1 MKIAHLCLSCF
12 YYDGFSYQENLLP
25 RQNVADGHETIII
38 ASTESIDKQGKIT
51 FLKKDKYLGSD
62 GCLVYRVPY
71 NRSLPSFIRPK
82 VRSYEGVY
90 QILSSFKPDVI
101 YFHGI
106 SAYELLVLKK
116 YKRLYPNIKII
127 VDVHS
132 DMNNSGTS
140 FISKYILHKI
150 FYRSIFQA
158 TLPFI
163 DKIFCISMECMDF
176 AIEQYGAPK
185 NKTEFYPLGGE
196 CLDDIQ
202 YNLRRKKIR
211 EKLNINDEKILI
223 LQTGKINKKKKA
235 IEALLQFIQVK
246 NDKFRYIIAGNL
258 EDDVR
263 DEIINI
269 MKLDDRIKYIGWV
282 GSEEL
287 KDYLCASD
295 LYIQPG
301 SQSATMQQSLCLKNA
316 VILDNV
322 KSHIPF
328 VKENGWL
335 ISNTEDIRDIFIYLS
350 ENDNISNVFIQD
362 MAIKSFNISKEILDY
377 QVLAKRIYEI

>member
-25 RQNVADGHETIII
+25 RQNIVDGHETIII

-51 FLKKDKYLGSD
+51 FLGKDKYQGSD

-71 NRSLPSFIRPK
+71 SKSLPPLIRPK

-90 QILSSFKPDVI
+90 EILKDFKPDVV

-116 YKRLYPNIKII
+116 YKRLNPDAKII

-132 DMNNSGTS
+132 DANNSGTNW
-140 FISKYILHKI
+140 ISKYFLHKF
-150 FYRSIFQA
+150 FYRSIFQM
-158 TLPFI
+158 TLPVI

-176 AIEQYGAPK
+176 AIEEYGAPK
-185 NKTEFYPLGGE
+185 EKTEFYPLGGD
-196 CLDDIQ
+196 CLEDDE
-202 YNLRRKKIR
+202 YNVRRKNMR

-235 IEALLQFIQVK
+235 VEALSQFIQVK
-246 NDKFRYIIAGNL
+246 SDKFRYVIAGTL
-258 EDDVR
+258 DEDVKDDIMDIIKT
-263 DEIINI
+263 DE
-269 MKLDDRIKYIGWV
+269 RIKYIGWV
-282 GSEEL
+282 DSNEM

-295 LYIQPG
+295 LYMQPG
-301 SQSATMQQSLCLKNA
+301 SQSATMQQSLCLRNS
-316 VILDNV
+316 VIIDNV
-322 KSHIPF
+322 KSHKPF
-328 VKENGWL
+328 VNENGWL
-335 ISNTEDIRDIFIYLS
+335 IDDISDISDILKKISCRPEIINDMSQKSYQLSLELLSYKKLANRIYL
-350 ENDNISNVFIQD
+350 
-362 MAIKSFNISKEILDY
+362 KSL
-377 QVLAKRIYEI
+377 

>member
-25 RQNVADGHETIII
+25 RQNVVDGHETIII

-51 FLKKDKYLGSD
+51 FLGKDKYQGSD

-71 NRSLPSFIRPK
+71 SKSLPPMIRSK

-90 QILSSFKPDVI
+90 EILKDFKPDVV

-116 YKRLYPNIKII
+116 YKRLNPDAKII

-132 DMNNSGTS
+132 DANNSGTNW
-140 FISKYILHKI
+140 ISKYFLHKF
-150 FYRSIFQA
+150 FYRSIFQM
-158 TLPFI
+158 TLPVI

-176 AIEQYGAPK
+176 AIEEYGAPK
-185 NKTEFYPLGGE
+185 EKTEFYPLGGD
-196 CLDDIQ
+196 CLEDDE
-202 YNLRRKKIR
+202 YNVRRKNMR

-235 IEALLQFIQVK
+235 VEALSQFIQVK
-246 NDKFRYIIAGNL
+246 SDKFRYVIAGTL
-258 EDDVR
+258 DEDVKDDIMDIIKT
-263 DEIINI
+263 DE
-269 MKLDDRIKYIGWV
+269 RIKYIGWV
-282 GSEEL
+282 DSNEM

-295 LYIQPG
+295 LYMQPG
-301 SQSATMQQSLCLKNA
+301 SQSATMQQSLCLRNS
-316 VILDNV
+316 VIIDNV
-322 KSHIPF
+322 KSHKPF
-328 VKENGWL
+328 VNENGWL
-335 ISNTEDIRDIFIYLS
+335 IDDISDISDILKKISCRPEIINDMSQKSYQLSLELLSYKKLANRIYL
-350 ENDNISNVFIQD
+350 
-362 MAIKSFNISKEILDY
+362 KSL
-377 QVLAKRIYEI
+377 

>member
-25 RQNVADGHETIII
+25 RQNIVDGHETIII

-51 FLKKDKYLGSD
+51 FLGKDKYQGSD

-71 NRSLPSFIRPK
+71 SKSLPPLIRPK

-90 QILSSFKPDVI
+90 EILKDFKPDVV

-116 YKRLYPNIKII
+116 YKRLNPDAKII

-132 DMNNSGTS
+132 DANNSGTNW
-140 FISKYILHKI
+140 ISKYFLHKF
-150 FYRSIFQA
+150 FYRSIFQM
-158 TLPFI
+158 TLPVI

-176 AIEQYGAPK
+176 AIEEYGAPK
-185 NKTEFYPLGGE
+185 EKTEFYPLGGD
-196 CLDDIQ
+196 CLEDDE
-202 YNLRRKKIR
+202 YNVRRKNMR

-235 IEALLQFIQVK
+235 VEALSQFIQVK
-246 NDKFRYIIAGNL
+246 SDKFRYVIAGTL
-258 EDDVR
+258 DEDVKD
-263 DEIINI
+263 DIMDII
-269 MKLDDRIKYIGWV
+269 KTDKRIKYIGWV
-282 GSEEL
+282 DSNEM

-295 LYIQPG
+295 LYMQPG
-301 SQSATMQQSLCLKNA
+301 SQSATMQQSLCLRNS
-316 VILDNV
+316 VIIDNV
-322 KSHIPF
+322 KSHKPF
-328 VKENGWL
+328 VNENGWL
-335 ISNTEDIRDIFIYLS
+335 IDDISDISDILKKISCRPEIINDMSQKSYQLSLELLSYKKLANRIYL
-350 ENDNISNVFIQD
+350 
-362 MAIKSFNISKEILDY
+362 KSL
-377 QVLAKRIYEI
+377 

>member
-25 RQNVADGHETIII
+25 RQNVVDGHETIII

-51 FLKKDKYLGSD
+51 FLGKDKYQGSD

-71 NRSLPSFIRPK
+71 SKSLPPMIRSK

-90 QILSSFKPDVI
+90 EILKDFKPDVV

-116 YKRLYPNIKII
+116 YKRLNPDAKII

-132 DMNNSGTS
+132 DANNSGTNW
-140 FISKYILHKI
+140 ISKYFLHKF
-150 FYRSIFQA
+150 FYRSIFQM
-158 TLPFI
+158 TLPVI

-176 AIEQYGAPK
+176 AIEEYGAPK
-185 NKTEFYPLGGE
+185 EKTEFYPLGGE
-196 CLDDIQ
+196 CLEDDE
-202 YNLRRKKIR
+202 YNVRRKNMR

-235 IEALLQFIQVK
+235 VEALSQFIQVK
-246 NDKFRYIIAGNL
+246 NDKFRYVIAGSL
-258 EDDVR
+258 EEDVKDDIMDIIKT
-263 DEIINI
+263 DE
-269 MKLDDRIKYIGWV
+269 RIKYVGWV
-282 GSEEL
+282 DSNEM

-295 LYIQPG
+295 LYMQPG
-301 SQSATMQQSLCLKNA
+301 SQSATMQQSLCLRNS
-316 VILDNV
+316 VIIDNV
-322 KSHIPF
+322 KSHKPF
-328 VKENGWL
+328 VNENGWL
-335 ISNTEDIRDIFIYLS
+335 IDDISDISDILKKISCRPEIINDMSQKSYQLSLELLSYKKLANRIYL
-350 ENDNISNVFIQD
+350 
-362 MAIKSFNISKEILDY
+362 KSL
-377 QVLAKRIYEI
+377 